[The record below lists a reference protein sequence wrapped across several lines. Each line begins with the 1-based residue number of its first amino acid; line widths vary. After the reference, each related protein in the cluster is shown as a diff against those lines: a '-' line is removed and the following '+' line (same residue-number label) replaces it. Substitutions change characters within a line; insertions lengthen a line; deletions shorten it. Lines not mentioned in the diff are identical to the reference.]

1 MVRVCITENVLR
13 AGESVSEDVR
23 LHFHEFC
30 IFKLLCMWMQ
40 VFLEKVRDRVSGCRD
55 FCHRGVGGVCWKR
68 VGGFYR
74 WSVPSGTAGSCYCA
88 QESHTGRHIEVRTHF
103 LTLRH
108 HWLHP
113 CHSHSCPPFLRH
125 TVIPSSSVSCTTSF
139 LVCHIWRLDSAGKT
153 GKSAL
158 ESSTE
163 ACDNVLLVSYIYISH
178 FSLSFILNADW
189 CLRPAWTVLDANV
202 LTCELLGLHCHCI
215 ASQSRWNWTGPPCP
229 CCVSSQLIRARDDKH
244 PWLLQIL
251 LTWKWMPI
259 VPSSHRRK
267 KPEFFHKHIKKKQT
281 KKIQMPYSVM
291 LQFVRKT
298 YWTVLR
304 FLSEVLRKIYLQL
317 PTTTLILLHLTPVFE

>member
-88 QESHTGRHIEVRTHF
+88 QESHTGRHIEVRTYF
-103 LTLRH
+103 LTVLH

-158 ESSTE
+158 ESSTG
-163 ACDNVLLVSYIYISH
+163 ACDNVLLVSYIY
-178 FSLSFILNADW
+178 FSLQSLFQTQCWLMFETCVNCVGCKCINL
-189 CLRPAWTVLDANV
+189 WTSGTSLS
-202 LTCELLGLHCHCI
+202 LHCISKPVKLNRSTMSMLCFL
-215 ASQSRWNWTGPPCP
+215 AADQS
-229 CCVSSQLIRARDDKH
+229 S
-244 PWLLQIL
+244 
-251 LTWKWMPI
+251 
-259 VPSSHRRK
+259 RR
-267 KPEFFHKHIKKKQT
+267 
-281 KKIQMPYSVM
+281 
-291 LQFVRKT
+291 
-298 YWTVLR
+298 
-304 FLSEVLRKIYLQL
+304 
-317 PTTTLILLHLTPVFE
+317 